1 MNRVSRFFPFG
12 VLNTKFKTPNIE
24 VEVKYKKIGNKLVA
38 PLPSILSRTLEGV
51 AVKQVRVVGDRKY
64 VWRGKE
70 LAVEIKLIDP
80 DTQNQIPSSEA
91 LETLEHFKYILLDTN
106 GNAVNDDD
114 VQDFIV
120 KPDGT
125 EEPVRPFDRTEVIE
139 VSEENWVPST
149 STDEFLI
156 TSIYELF
163 HPDKKIARLLWE
175 EAEHRM
181 KKDQVG
187 LTTFSHGRGYKQYF
201 AFLTPVIK
209 EGKFVWLLK
218 LTDTQIEYQH
228 MQEIPSEVKVPI
240 KEVPTLK
247 TLPPIQAVV
256 VAAKNKKNK

>member
-1 MNRVSRFFPFG
+1 
-12 VLNTKFKTPNIE
+12 LKLKTSNME
-24 VEVKYKKIGNKLVA
+24 VEVKYKKVGNKLVT
-38 PLPSILSRTLEGV
+38 PIPSIVSRTLDGV
-51 AVKQVRVVGDRKY
+51 PVQQVRVVGDRKF

-70 LAVEIKLIDP
+70 LAVEIKLVDP
-80 DTQNQIPSSEA
+80 DSEKQIPSSEA
-91 LETLEHFKYILLDTN
+91 LEILEHYKYMLLDAN

-120 KPDGT
+120 KQDGT

-139 VSEENWVPST
+139 VPEENWVPST
-149 STDEFLI
+149 SIDEFLI

-175 EAEHRM
+175 EAERRM
-181 KKDQVG
+181 RKDQVG

-201 AFLTPVIK
+201 AFLCPVVK

-228 MQEIPSEVKVPI
+228 MQEIPSEVKIPI
-240 KEVPTLK
+240 KEAPTLK
-247 TLPPIQAVV
+247 TLPPVQAIV